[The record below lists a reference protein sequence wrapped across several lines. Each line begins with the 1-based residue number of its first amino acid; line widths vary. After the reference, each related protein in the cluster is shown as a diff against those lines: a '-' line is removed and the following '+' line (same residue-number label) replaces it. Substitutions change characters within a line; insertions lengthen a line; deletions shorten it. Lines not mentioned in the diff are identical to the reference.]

1 MWRQLIGAGADAVW
15 AGVKWLVRGIAGE
28 VRWTAPPW
36 AGWLGRCALST
47 GRWLWGH
54 KKITAIA
61 LSAVIITGTGLRSGM
76 QWWNARPKPVEIAVS
91 VQAPRITDYE
101 NNGAPH
107 PLQVDF
113 GASVAPLA
121 AVGKPVSSGVR
132 IEPAIDGTWE
142 WASDRALKFQPR
154 DDWKIGT
161 AYKIGLDKG
170 LVAAHIR
177 LAKTALALQTPGFTA
192 RVEKTQFYQDPVNPA
207 VKKAVFD
214 LVFSHPVDPAQLEKR
229 VELRLKGHKEGILGV
244 GREAAKFSVI
254 YDKIKL
260 RASVHSDSLPLM
272 EDGSSATLTLAK
284 GMQAARGGSA
294 FEQAL
299 TAEVAIPNLY
309 SLSVSSV
316 EQQVVFNDANEPE
329 QMLMV
334 NASHAVHERDTAK
347 HISAWVLPEHHPD
360 TKPAER
366 TTPYE
371 WSVDRIGKVTEA
383 LLKDHTRLKLDAF
396 AAERE
401 WTESHAFKYRADVG
415 RSVYVRIDKGL
426 RSFGGFI
433 LRDRQHFVVKVP
445 PFPPQLKFLGD
456 GALLTLSGEKKTA
469 LLVRDLPGVKLEI
482 ARVLPG
488 QLHHLVSQT
497 TGAFQKPEFNY
508 GLQPDHLT
516 ERFERAIP
524 LNTPRGKAHF
534 QPLDLGEYLKQPG
547 EAGQLGQGGGR
558 MGVFLL
564 RAQGYDP
571 KAEKMAQEAAAKQAK
586 GVPRGAA
593 PAPAEPEQNSEENHA
608 GGGGGSGNSGGSGAE
623 PRDPNDPP
631 GEPGQYADTR
641 LIVVTDL
648 GLMVKRA
655 IDGTQDAF
663 VQSIA
668 TGLPLADATVEV
680 LGRNGAVIQSGK
692 TGADGR
698 ATLGKLDG
706 FTREKAPLMY
716 VVKRGADVSFLP
728 VGRRDRG
735 LDYSRFDVGGEP
747 NPRSAEQLRSYLFSE
762 RGIYRPGDPFRIGV
776 IVKPADWQ
784 QPVAGMPL
792 EIEVVDPRGLTVRKE
807 KIRLGTGGFNEFEHP
822 TQETSPTGVWRINL
836 YITSDGS
843 AYQQIG
849 STSVT
854 LREFLPDRMKVS
866 AQLSSEAIDGW
877 VKPKDLK
884 ALINAQNLFGTA
896 ADNRRVEAKMTLT
909 PAFPSFR
916 AFPDF
921 SFYDPQRA
929 KEGFDEA
936 LADQTTDAK
945 GEAAFSLPLERFA
958 KATYRLHLL
967 ARVFEPEGGRGVAA
981 ETASLVS
988 ELDYLIG
995 FKPDGDLAYVSQGAK
1010 RTAALIAL
1018 GPNGKRLEVK
1028 QLKAEWYERKH
1039 VSVLTKQ
1046 GNGTYRY
1053 ESRLREVSLSS
1064 QPLAISAAGI
1074 TLALASAKPGNYVYV
1089 IRDANGVELNRIA
1102 YSVAGNGSLARSLER
1117 NAELQLTLNKKDY
1130 AAGDE
1135 IAISVRAPY
1144 AGAGLITIERERVH
1158 AHAWFKAGTESSVQ
1172 KIKLPK
1178 EFEGNGYVSVQFVR
1192 DIGSSEIL
1200 VSPLSYGVV
1209 PFAVSRA
1216 ARTNALTL
1224 QAPAL
1229 VKPGQTVKFKLTS
1242 AEAARAVVYAVD
1254 EGILQVARYQAPDP
1268 LAQFYQKRALEVKS
1282 FQILDLILP
1291 EFKKLLAASAPGGD
1305 AEALLGK
1312 NLNPFKRK
1320 RDKPAVFW
1328 SGIVDVKGEREFSYT
1343 VPDTFNGSLKVYAVA
1358 VSDTRIGVAQG
1369 KTVVRGDFVITPNV
1383 PLAAAPGDEFEI
1395 SAGIAN
1401 NVAGSGKDAAVT
1413 VTLATSPTL
1422 EVAGDKSIKL
1432 AIGEMREGVVKFRIK
1447 VKNPAQA
1454 KLGSASL
1461 TFSASLTGKDG
1472 AKSAQLATDLSVR
1485 PASAFETHIAFGNF
1499 KGKSELA
1506 LERNLYP
1513 EFRRVE
1519 VSASVLPLGLFAG
1532 LSSYLGDYAHLC
1544 SEQLTSR
1551 AFGEMV
1557 ARANPDWSGAPVAG
1571 KLTPAAAAAAG
1582 QPAAAAPDTAG
1593 LIAVLRSRQNAEGG
1607 FGMWS
1612 AAVKEDE
1619 FISAYV
1625 MHYLLEARERGAQV
1639 PPDMLKLGLGYLE
1652 RLAATRPAT
1661 LPEAR
1666 VRAHAAYLLT
1676 RNATVTTA
1684 MLTQIREAMEAR
1696 EPALWR
1702 NDLTAAYLAASY
1714 KLLKQD
1720 RLAADLMD
1728 PPYKKLGVIPAAY
1741 AHAAFFDPSMEKN
1754 MTLYLVSRHFPELAK
1769 AVKPE
1774 VWTAVVAPLQ
1784 QGFYNTLSISTT
1796 LLALDAYAKTVG
1808 AGDSPRVALIEVA
1821 KDGNE
1826 RRLPAATASLVAR
1839 ADLAA
1844 GAARLK
1850 LSVDAPLNAYY
1861 ALVQA
1866 GFERSAPAVEIRQGL
1881 EVSRELVDAAGN
1893 PLTAL
1898 KVGDEAFV
1906 RLRLRASGGS
1916 VANVTV
1922 VDVLPGG
1929 LEPVLGSEPGGENA
1943 KRPRSKIAVTG
1954 SLAADYIDVREDRV
1968 VIYATAG
1975 TSVGE
1980 LTYRVRAVNAGQ
1992 YTVPPLFAEAMYDRR
2007 ILART
2012 LGGTLKVEAR

>member
-1 MWRQLIGAGADAVW
+1 MWRQVIGAIGAGAGAVW
-15 AGVKWLVRGIAGE
+15 TGVKWLVRGIAGE
-28 VRWTAPPW
+28 VQRSAPPW
-36 AGWLGRCALST
+36 AVWLCGCGALA
-47 GRWLWGH
+47 GRWLWSN

-61 LSAVIITGTGLRSGM
+61 LGVIIMAGTGLRSGM

-101 NNGAPH
+101 NNGAPY
-107 PLQVDF
+107 PVQVDF

-132 IEPAIDGTWE
+132 IEPAMDGTWE

-284 GMQAARGGSA
+284 GMQAARGGGA

-299 TAEVAIPNLY
+299 TAAVAIPNLY
-309 SLSVSSV
+309 SLSVHSV

-334 NASHAVHERDTAK
+334 SASHAVHERDTGK

-366 TTPYE
+366 TAPYE
-371 WSVDRIGKVTEA
+371 WSVDNIGKVTDA
-383 LLKDHTRLKLDAF
+383 LLKDNARLKLDAF

-433 LRDRQHFVVKVP
+433 LRDRQHFVIKVP

-469 LLVRDLPGVKLEI
+469 LLVRDLPGIKLEI

-497 TGAFQKPEFNY
+497 TGTFQKPEFNY

-524 LNTPRGKAHF
+524 LSTPRGKAHF
-534 QPLDLGEYLKQPG
+534 QPLDLSEYLKQPG

-571 KAEKMAQEAAAKQAK
+571 KAEKVAQDAAAKQAK

-593 PAPAEPEQNSEENHA
+593 PASAEPEESREENNA
-608 GGGGGSGNSGGSGAE
+608 GGGGGSGNSGGSGTE

-655 IDGTQDAF
+655 IDGSQDAF

-668 TGLPLADATVEV
+668 TGLPLADASVEV

-747 NPRSAEQLRSYLFSE
+747 NPRSAEQVRSYLFSE

-776 IVKPADWQ
+776 IVKPADWR

-807 KIRLGTGGFNEFEHP
+807 KIRLGAGGFSEFEHP
-822 TQETSPTGVWRINL
+822 TQETSPTGIWRVNL
-836 YITSDGS
+836 HITSDGN
-843 AYQQIG
+843 AFQQIG
-849 STSVT
+849 TTAVT
-854 LREFLPDRMKVS
+854 VREFLPDRMKVS
-866 AQLSSEAIDGW
+866 AQLSGEAIDGW

-884 ALINAQNLFGTA
+884 ALINAQNLFGTPA
-896 ADNRRVEAKMTLT
+896 ENRRVEAKLTLS

-916 AFPDF
+916 TFPDY

-945 GEAAFSLPLERFA
+945 GEATFTLPLERFA

-1010 RTAALIAL
+1010 RSAALIAI
-1018 GPNGKRLEVK
+1018 GPNGKRRDVQE
-1028 QLKAEWYERKH
+1028 LKAEWYERKH

-1074 TLALASAKPGNYVYV
+1074 NLALASAKPGNYVYV

-1102 YSVAGNGSLARSLER
+1102 YSVAGNGTLARSLER

-1158 AHAWFKAGTESSVQ
+1158 AHAWFKADTESSVQ

-1200 VSPLSYGVV
+1200 VSPLSYGVA

-1268 LAQFYQKRALEVKS
+1268 LAQFFQKRALEVKS

-1291 EFKKLLAASAPGGD
+1291 EFRKLLAASAPGGD

-1328 SGIVDVKGEREFSYT
+1328 SGIVDVNGEREFSYT

-1358 VSDTRIGVAQG
+1358 VSDSRIGVAQG

-1383 PLAAAPGDEFEI
+1383 PLAAGPGDEFEI

-1413 VTLATSPTL
+1413 VTLATPPTL

-1447 VKNPAQA
+1447 VKSPAEA
-1454 KLGSASL
+1454 KLGSAAL
-1461 TFSASLTGKDG
+1461 TFTASLTGKDG
-1472 AKSAQLATDLSVR
+1472 AKSARLATDLSVR

-1506 LERNLYP
+1506 LDRNLYP

-1532 LSSYLGDYAHLC
+1532 LSGYLGDYSHLC

-1557 ARANPDWSGAPVAG
+1557 SRANPDWSGIAATG
-1571 KLTPAAAAAAG
+1571 KGPAAAAA
-1582 QPAAAAPDTAG
+1582 QDSSNLTN
-1593 LIAVLRSRQNAEGG
+1593 LIGVLRSRQNAEGG

-1612 AAVKEDE
+1612 ASVKEDE

-1625 MHYLLEARERGAQV
+1625 MHYLLEARERGAAV
-1639 PPDMLKLGLGYLE
+1639 PADMLKLGLGYLE

-1661 LPEAR
+1661 LAEAR

-1702 NDLTAAYLAASY
+1702 NDVTAAYLAASY
-1714 KLLKQD
+1714 RLLKQD
-1720 RLAADLMD
+1720 RLAADLMET
-1728 PPYKKLGVIPAAY
+1728 PYKKLGVTPAAY
-1741 AHAAFFDPSMEKN
+1741 SHAAFFDPSVEKN

-1808 AGDSPRVALIEVA
+1808 AGGSPRVSLVEVA
-1821 KDGNE
+1821 KDGSE
-1826 RRLPAATASLVAR
+1826 RPLPATTSSLVAR
-1839 ADLAA
+1839 ADLVA

-1850 LSVDAPLNAYY
+1850 LSVDAPFNAYY

-1866 GFERSAPAVEIRQGL
+1866 GFERSAPAVEIKQGL

-1893 PLTAL
+1893 PLATL

-1906 RLRLRASGGS
+1906 RLRLRALAGS

-1975 TSVGE
+1975 TSVAE